1 MAVSNALLM
10 YRYAEAISCEHL
22 QMPWSVWEKQWILP
36 SDSKSQGSKAD
47 GLSSNSPKSPE

>member
-36 SDSKSQGSKAD
+36 SDSKS
-47 GLSSNSPKSPE
+47 